1 MIEETIYSNGK
12 NNFTDNTFSSQ
23 EWSAPTLV
31 SPEAIKDLIASFNLE
46 GRIIRRMRMI
56 GHAYNLTR
64 EWIEERAYNYFS
76 SLDEKDRQNKSE
88 YACIPP
94 EVPYSRYAEI
104 DEPFLIEFEDGDTFA
119 IDTPQQPEFR
129 MSMNCIPW
137 GIKAGTNLPNV
148 EADILFS
155 PCMGRRIKTVEVKT
169 YVTDEDPMARI
180 PFDEQKS
187 KRCLVSGIVLRFDD
201 ETGLLIEGWIDFCHV
216 VYIDQENNSG
226 LITFDQLQH
235 ALYNPEDL
243 HTDTVTGYEAESY
256 TLNFG
261 ELGAAHTDTP
271 YITLMPSCKDSR
283 LHISVEDFLL
293 FDWCITIYTRASFDE
308 YGEYKFTFSQWNE
321 VLKIA
326 EKIISFSTF
335 DELFEYMKSI
345 HISARS
351 IIGGREYSVMLNSIN
366 HFGSEFWKH
375 IDRYKTQYEDMIMWT
390 KLAISPDDNMI
401 IQGF

>member
-23 EWSAPTLV
+23 EWSAPTMV

-56 GHAYNLTR
+56 GLAYNLTR
-64 EWIEERAYNYFS
+64 DWIEERAYNYFS
-76 SLDEKDRQNKSE
+76 NLDEKDRQNKSE
-88 YACIPP
+88 YVCIPP

-104 DEPFLIEFEDGDTFA
+104 DEPFMIEFEDGDTFA

-137 GIKAGTNLPNV
+137 EIKAGANLPNV

-155 PCMGRRIKTVEVKT
+155 PCIGRRIKTVEVKT

-187 KRCLVSGIVLRFDD
+187 KRCLVSGIVLRFEDG
-201 ETGLLIEGWIDFCHV
+201 TGLLFEGWIDFCHV

-256 TLNFG
+256 TFSFG

-308 YGEYKFTFSQWNE
+308 YCEYKFTFSQWNE

-351 IIGGREYSVMLNSIN
+351 IIGGREYSVLLNSIN

-390 KLAISPDDNMI
+390 NLALSPDDNMI